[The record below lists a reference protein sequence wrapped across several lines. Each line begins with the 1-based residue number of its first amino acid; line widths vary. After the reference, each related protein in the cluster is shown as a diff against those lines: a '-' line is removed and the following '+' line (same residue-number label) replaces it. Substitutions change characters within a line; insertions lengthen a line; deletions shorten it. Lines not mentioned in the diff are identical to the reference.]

1 MKVKK
6 ENCVIL
12 LPTKFH
18 DNHFTGGD
26 TMKTIIFIAGII
38 ILIYGICLGGGKKS
52 NSKDNT
58 RRYDKKEQDPLMHAA
73 RLADPNYAPKG
84 SGFYKDRNGV
94 KHSEKK

>member
-1 MKVKK
+1 
-6 ENCVIL
+6 
-12 LPTKFH
+12 
-18 DNHFTGGD
+18 
-26 TMKTIIFIAGII
+26 MKTIIFIAGII

-73 RLADPNYAPKG
+73 RLADSDYAYKG

-94 KHSEKK
+94 THSEKK

>member
-1 MKVKK
+1 MRITAPKVR
-6 ENCVIL
+6 IL
-12 LPTKFH
+12 PQTLN
-18 DNHFTGGD
+18 NHFYRRNHHPY
-26 TMKTIIFIAGII
+26 
-38 ILIYGICLGGGKKS
+38 LWYLSGGGKKS

-94 KHSEKK
+94 KHLEKK